1 MTKTNAANE
10 RIKREYFIFLRDAQ
24 GRDEAT
30 IDGVAKSL
38 ARFEQATGRKD
49 FGRFHRQQ
57 AVNFKAKLSEAANA
71 RTGERLSKATILATL
86 RDLRTFFQW
95 LSREPGFRKRIAF
108 PDADYFNL
116 PDKDIAVARARREPK
131 VPTLDQVRHVLTTM
145 PTTTTVERRNRALIA
160 FAVVTTARV
169 GALAS
174 FRLGHVDLDGGYVE
188 QDARTV
194 RTKASKSFRTV
205 FMPFDATAM
214 VIVAEWVTE
223 LRRDHLFGPDDPLF
237 PATAMGLDDN
247 GAFVPTGLLRQNWNT
262 TGPVRAIFRDAF
274 ALAGL
279 PYYNPHSFRSMIIR
293 HAMTLDL
300 TPEEM
305 KALSQNLGHSDVLT
319 TFTSYGTVPV
329 HRQAALIRSLAAPSK
344 NGNNPRADHVAALE
358 NLLASLKA
366 GDARSVEQ
374 AAGERGA

>member
-10 RIKREYFIFLRDAQ
+10 RIKRAYFTFLRDAQ
-24 GRDEAT
+24 GRDEST

-38 ARFEQATGRKD
+38 ARFEQATGARD
-49 FGRFHRQQ
+49 FGRFHREQ
-57 AVNFKAKLSEAANA
+57 AVNFKRKLSETANA

-86 RDLRTFFQW
+86 RDLRTFFEW
-95 LSREPGFRKRIAF
+95 LSREPGFRKRIAYS
-108 PDADYFNL
+108 DADYFNL
-116 PDKDIAVARARREPK
+116 PDKAIAVARAKREPK
-131 VPTLDQVRHVLTTM
+131 APMLDQVRHVIAIM
-145 PTTTTVERRNRALIA
+145 PTATPVERRNRALIA
-160 FAVVTTARV
+160 FTVVTTARV

-174 FRLGHVDLDGGYVE
+174 FRLGHVDIEGGYVE

-194 RTKASKSFRTV
+194 RTKGAKSFRTI
-205 FMPFDATAM
+205 FMPFDGAA
-214 VIVAEWVTE
+214 VAIVADWVTE

-247 GAFVPTGLLRQNWNT
+247 GMFVPTGLLRQGWSS
-262 TGPVRAIFRDAF
+262 TGPVRDVFRSAF

-319 TFTSYGTVPV
+319 TFTSYGTVPML
-329 HRQAALIRSLAAPSK
+329 RQAALIAAMGSDRDDPQGASADDLA
-344 NGNNPRADHVAALE
+344 RLADLVAKMRRGA
-358 NLLASLKA
+358 
-366 GDARSVEQ
+366 
-374 AAGERGA
+374 ERGLPDGR

>member
-1 MTKTNAANE
+1 MTKTNPANE
-10 RIKREYFIFLRDAQ
+10 RIKRDYFIFLREAH
-24 GRDEAT
+24 GRDEQT

-38 ARFEQATGRKD
+38 ARFEQATGAKD

-71 RTGERLSKATILATL
+71 RTGERLSKGTVAATL
-86 RDLRTFFQW
+86 RDLRAFFQW
-95 LSREPGFRKRIAF
+95 LSREPGFRKCITFA
-108 PDADYFNL
+108 DADYFNL
-116 PDKDIAVARARREPK
+116 PDKEIAVARARREPK
-131 VPTLDQVRHVLTTM
+131 VPTLDQVRHVLATMTTATPM
-145 PTTTTVERRNRALIA
+145 ERRNRALIA
-160 FAVVTTARV
+160 FTVVTTARV

-194 RTKASKSFRTV
+194 RTKAAKSFRTI

-214 VIVAEWVTE
+214 TIVDEWVTE
-223 LRRDHLFGPDDPLF
+223 LRREHLFGPDDPLF
-237 PATAMGLDDN
+237 PATAMGLDAN
-247 GAFVPTGLLRQNWNT
+247 GAFVPTGLLRQNWTT

-279 PYYNPHSFRSMIIR
+279 PYYNPHSFRSMVIR

-329 HRQAALIRSLAAPSK
+329 HRQAALIRSLGRERDSAPDASTEPLVLLEAAVAKLKRGEMRALPDSPS
-344 NGNNPRADHVAALE
+344 G
-358 NLLASLKA
+358 
-366 GDARSVEQ
+366 G
-374 AAGERGA
+374 